1 MSENTPERL
10 KQFRA
15 EYSGGAR
22 PGNRW
27 AAVNTAILV
36 VGLGAIIALLLS
48 SGGADTPTGVTAPG
62 GGLSA
67 DALREHAGKLAEKK
81 LPKAAVAA
89 YKEYLDRAVLDAPAR
104 AKICYSVG
112 KLAIEAEEYEEAL
125 TFLYQAEMLDPESS
139 VKDDLDKKIVLC
151 LDKLGRSVDLR
162 RELRKRTAVTR
173 TAADVEAGEKV
184 LAEFAGQVVTD
195 RDLAVEIEK
204 LPASVR
210 ETVDSPE
217 KKGELLKN
225 LVAERLL
232 LDKAFRI
239 ELDKEP
245 AIQEKLTA
253 TRDGLI
259 VRELINREVQSK
271 INVSP
276 ADVERFYKAET
287 ERFTDPATRTGIVG
301 EGDSVEAAQS
311 TLAEASKPG
320 NKTAQRVVLRGGQL
334 VRGLGLE
341 GSDEAVAKA
350 LTDTAPGTASAP
362 IQIGEKWFAFA
373 VSLTP
378 EKVHPFE
385 EVRDQAER
393 MLRMQKEREQF
404 QVLIE
409 ETLKARNVKLH
420 LDRLNKKEA
429 APQQ

>member
-27 AAVNTAILV
+27 AAVNTVILV
-36 VGLGAIIALLLS
+36 VGLGAIIALLVS
-48 SGGADTPTGVTAPG
+48 SGGGADAPAGMTAPG

-67 DALREHAGKLAEKK
+67 DALREHAGNLAEKK

-89 YKEYLDRAVLDAPAR
+89 YKEYLDHAVLDASAR

-125 TFLYQAEMLDPESS
+125 TFLYQAEMLDPASS

-217 KKGELLKN
+217 KKAELLKN

-271 INVSP
+271 ININA

-287 ERFTDPATRTGIVG
+287 ERFTEPATRTGIVG
-301 EGDSVEAAQS
+301 EGASAEAAQ
-311 TLAEASKPG
+311 TNLAEASKPG

-350 LTDTAPGTASAP
+350 LTDTAPAP
-362 IQIGEKWFAFA
+362 IQIGEKWFVFA
-373 VSLTP
+373 VSETP
-378 EKVHPFE
+378 AKVHPFE
-385 EVRDQAER
+385 AVKDQAER
-393 MLRMQKEREQF
+393 MLHMQKEREQF

-420 LDRLNKKEA
+420 LDRLNDKEA